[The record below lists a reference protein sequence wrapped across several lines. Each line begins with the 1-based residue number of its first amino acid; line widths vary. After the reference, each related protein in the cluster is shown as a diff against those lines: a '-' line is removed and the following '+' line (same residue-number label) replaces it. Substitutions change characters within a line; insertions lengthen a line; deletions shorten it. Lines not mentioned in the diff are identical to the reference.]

1 MLDRQQREHLL
12 ETVRRHRTAFAAQAR
27 VNRST
32 APVFVNGGVEA
43 WPIGLRV
50 FAAADRD
57 GAFQVMPG
65 GLARAMPPSHGQASI
80 SRPDG
85 AVLAR

>member
-1 MLDRQQREHLL
+1 ML
-12 ETVRRHRTAFAAQAR
+12 ETVRQRRTAFVAQAR

-43 WPIGLRV
+43 WPIGMRV

-57 GAFQVMPG
+57 GAYQVMPG
-65 GLARAMPPSHGQASI
+65 GLARAMPPSQGQASI
-80 SRPDG
+80 ARPGG
-85 AVLAR
+85 AVSR